1 MLVRTDIA
9 LEQQIVQVGHACL
22 EAGRRFDW
30 PDTPCNLVVLGVA
43 NVSDLRAAIERVQLA
58 EVRVALFYEPDHQ
71 LGLTAACTE
80 PISGA
85 FRRLF
90 RRFALWNGQDV
101 IFIRGPPHPVF
112 RKSQLTNVCSMD
124 WSYMRRS

>member
-1 MLVRTDIA
+1 M
-9 LEQQIVQVGHACL
+9 

-43 NVSDLRAAIERVQLA
+43 NSGELQATIERVQLA
-58 EVRVALFYEPDHQ
+58 EVRIALFYEPDHQ

-90 RRFALWNGQDV
+90 RRFPLWNVDGATSA
-101 IFIRGPPHPVF
+101 RGPPHRVF
-112 RKSQLTNVCSMD
+112 LKSRVNERMF
-124 WSYMRRS
+124 Y